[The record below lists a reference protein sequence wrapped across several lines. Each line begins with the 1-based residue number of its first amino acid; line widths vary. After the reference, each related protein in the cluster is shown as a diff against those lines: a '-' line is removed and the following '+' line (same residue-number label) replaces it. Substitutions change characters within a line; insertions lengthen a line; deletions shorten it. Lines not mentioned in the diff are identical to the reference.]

1 MTGPQEDTNKSM
13 SEWEFLI
20 PVIIM
25 DTTGNKIIKKDIE
38 DLNNIITK
46 VEKVNT
52 YKTLY
57 PIGEQ
62 RVYL

>member
-1 MTGPQEDTNKSM
+1 M